1 MKIHHITSDDSDR
14 NYYYDIIANNSR
26 CDVRLPADSLA
37 DEMDVA
43 MATASASA
51 TANSRVTTLGTVPS
65 NDTVVSNDTVLSS
78 GELTLDMSSQSVE
91 IITNE
96 ESRLLELDL
105 QATSDDVTL
114 RDLDPD
120 TEGEFM
126 SARFY
131 IGESLPES
139 PTAATTARKVRQD
152 LSWFWGTFRSTLK
165 LVLVYM

>member
-1 MKIHHITSDDSDR
+1 LADENLAANTANGAGLGSS
-14 NYYYDIIANNSR
+14 ANNSD

-37 DEMDVA
+37 DEMNVA

-65 NDTVVSNDTVLSS
+65 NDTVVLNDTVLSS

-96 ESRLLELDL
+96 ESNLLELDL
-105 QATSDDVTL
+105 QATADVSADVTSR

-126 SARFY
+126 TARFY
-131 IGESLPES
+131 IGEALPES
-139 PTAATTARKVRQD
+139 PTTTSARKVGQ
-152 LSWFWGTFRSTLK
+152 
-165 LVLVYM
+165 Y